1 MPGQVE
7 RWLETFMCK
16 QYAETF
22 EAYGFKTLQ
31 SLCQIQLQQLQ
42 IMGVAQEHCEQ
53 ILDNV
58 DILRQSIL
66 GGTSGINHYQDSMYN
81 AYGNRPSNIGPMHHN
96 SPAVPVPMNSIQRN
110 MTGYNSQSYLNN
122 QASMIQQQHQQTQ
135 YLGHNSMY
143 SMSQHGAYLG
153 YGGSAEPRQYQYSA
167 VDRRGGN
174 SYTSDIGPQ
183 RNPNGYHTRPQSQNV
198 SNQQVPQTLMHPH
211 MRHNSVNQNPQ
222 EVANNILQMAA
233 STYMPNQ
240 TVTVPL
246 SKNRS
251 APYHIPPKSPHN
263 SYSMQGNCPSSTS
276 QQQHMGQAHQFAYP
290 NSSPHQASQRPCA
303 SPMSPNPA
311 YLHSP
316 TTSHHSG
323 QSMPNSSPQSIHSP
337 TYGMSGPCVKSP
349 RSVAPSPGGEV
360 CSPCQMAS
368 PISCQV
374 NAPNASPHHQQL
386 CVNVPSGNHSVY
398 QGLITSP
405 NQQNSLNQYSPKT
418 NPVTPP
424 ASHNVS
430 PYSNSSRSSLHSPQH
445 KSSMPLSNISGQFFS
460 DSASDIPEPNLSP
473 QEKSNSNPLQ
483 SLQKLCMLPDH
494 QVIDP
499 KSVINDACLELT
511 QSNEHPKNLN
521 SDVDNQF
528 QNQDQVSASKTNS
541 PERCDNIS
549 DVKTKMAKTSN
560 IICSD
565 TLAISNDLSHE
576 SCSLD
581 SSNRDLGH
589 VESPDFSKVEFSDNS
604 VESDKSKN
612 VSNIKFIQSGEKSSL
627 VKEETEQMLETKHH
641 SDLQTCNIS
650 QQHEVEQLSDEAQ
663 NSKEIQEHFE
673 NQGQNETQ
681 GDKEVQQGDMTK
693 EILVKDKENLLSS
706 DAEDVTL
713 DVKEISESGVHAYPN
728 CGLLQ
733 CKTMINPETDGCEQ
747 VICKSVGCKENDDIL
762 SEIIDYENVA
772 KENNNEIIP
781 QLNGDENSCIQ
792 YYRPKCIKKTKR
804 KKKLNINS
812 SFHFN
817 SKMFAKV
824 RENPLLVKTYS
835 RRDQLAAKYRWRR
848 SQMPRSMSL
857 RGVPARLA
865 SAAQYSSANYT
876 DSDSDD
882 GGVLLVREDIDF
894 TQDQGS
900 PLPLD
905 NVSDEVSPEGDVS
918 SANDTER
925 DDIISLEEN
934 QSSPPSSVVE
944 GEGSVQSV
952 ENINIHELA
961 LDTTKN
967 SQTLAVDGA
976 KNQAKVKS
984 KSSQC
989 AKKDD
994 KSNLVEGLSRNS
1006 TNTQNG
1012 HIQSEQKN
1020 GKFES
1025 TSKSGRIRKS
1035 KNHSSAQNVKKD
1047 SDDDEKMVTK
1057 NKQSAN
1063 KTPSRTP
1070 AKRSSRKRRTASSL
1084 KYGDLYYSADY
1095 VLDSEE
1101 EVEQKSKIERR
1112 ENNSRSTKDC
1122 GKNEEANV
1130 IILNDD
1136 DNDDD
1141 SDDNKSKIDKD
1152 VAVLSAVEGSKRTK
1166 SKTNA
1171 KVTLEDVS
1179 VEDFSGT
1186 MTKNNCS
1193 ELKQQK
1199 NSYIAKL
1206 VNEDGEVISIS
1217 DDELG
1222 KEVKE
1227 KQKKSLL
1234 KDKKKLKSQ
1243 NVKSGNKSGKGRLKK
1258 LQKSHAKFELLDDET
1273 EEINLRKAISIM
1285 NKKHK
1290 KPERVKLDENKSRI
1304 TGPFLRVKTTEP
1316 CCCRVVNQ
1324 YEEGSEMSD
1333 QKITKKVSTPITV
1346 STVHM
1351 SKLSA
1356 EKSIHVPSNSLT
1368 ETNWVCQLCHKH
1380 SSFKFLGDLFGPYF
1394 CEGNIPSSSPQ
1405 DTPNSDL
1412 KKHKQKIVTNLDVG
1426 DLQQKTKKRTN
1437 LADLSRSEEVWV
1449 HEDCIAWADGVL
1461 LIGQKIYGLEEATA
1475 IASTTMCSACKENG
1489 AMVGC
1494 LHKGCSQKFHYICAV
1509 ESGCFMDEENF
1520 SLLCIKHKDKKIKQ
1534 IETSSKS

>member
-1 MPGQVE
+1 
-7 RWLETFMCK
+7 
-16 QYAETF
+16 
-22 EAYGFKTLQ
+22 
-31 SLCQIQLQQLQ
+31 
-42 IMGVAQEHCEQ
+42 
-53 ILDNV
+53 
-58 DILRQSIL
+58 
-66 GGTSGINHYQDSMYN
+66 
-81 AYGNRPSNIGPMHHN
+81 
-96 SPAVPVPMNSIQRN
+96 
-110 MTGYNSQSYLNN
+110 
-122 QASMIQQQHQQTQ
+122 
-135 YLGHNSMY
+135 
-143 SMSQHGAYLG
+143 
-153 YGGSAEPRQYQYSA
+153 
-167 VDRRGGN
+167 
-174 SYTSDIGPQ
+174 
-183 RNPNGYHTRPQSQNV
+183 
-198 SNQQVPQTLMHPH
+198 
-211 MRHNSVNQNPQ
+211 
-222 EVANNILQMAA
+222 
-233 STYMPNQ
+233 
-240 TVTVPL
+240 
-246 SKNRS
+246 
-251 APYHIPPKSPHN
+251 
-263 SYSMQGNCPSSTS
+263 
-276 QQQHMGQAHQFAYP
+276 
-290 NSSPHQASQRPCA
+290 
-303 SPMSPNPA
+303 
-311 YLHSP
+311 
-316 TTSHHSG
+316 
-323 QSMPNSSPQSIHSP
+323 
-337 TYGMSGPCVKSP
+337 
-349 RSVAPSPGGEV
+349 
-360 CSPCQMAS
+360 
-368 PISCQV
+368 
-374 NAPNASPHHQQL
+374 
-386 CVNVPSGNHSVY
+386 
-398 QGLITSP
+398 
-405 NQQNSLNQYSPKT
+405 
-418 NPVTPP
+418 
-424 ASHNVS
+424 
-430 PYSNSSRSSLHSPQH
+430 
-445 KSSMPLSNISGQFFS
+445 
-460 DSASDIPEPNLSP
+460 
-473 QEKSNSNPLQ
+473 
-483 SLQKLCMLPDH
+483 
-494 QVIDP
+494 
-499 KSVINDACLELT
+499 
-511 QSNEHPKNLN
+511 
-521 SDVDNQF
+521 
-528 QNQDQVSASKTNS
+528 
-541 PERCDNIS
+541 
-549 DVKTKMAKTSN
+549 
-560 IICSD
+560 
-565 TLAISNDLSHE
+565 
-576 SCSLD
+576 
-581 SSNRDLGH
+581 
-589 VESPDFSKVEFSDNS
+589 
-604 VESDKSKN
+604 
-612 VSNIKFIQSGEKSSL
+612 
-627 VKEETEQMLETKHH
+627 
-641 SDLQTCNIS
+641 
-650 QQHEVEQLSDEAQ
+650 
-663 NSKEIQEHFE
+663 
-673 NQGQNETQ
+673 
-681 GDKEVQQGDMTK
+681 
-693 EILVKDKENLLSS
+693 
-706 DAEDVTL
+706 
-713 DVKEISESGVHAYPN
+713 
-728 CGLLQ
+728 
-733 CKTMINPETDGCEQ
+733 
-747 VICKSVGCKENDDIL
+747 
-762 SEIIDYENVA
+762 
-772 KENNNEIIP
+772 
-781 QLNGDENSCIQ
+781 
-792 YYRPKCIKKTKR
+792 
-804 KKKLNINS
+804 
-812 SFHFN
+812 
-817 SKMFAKV
+817 MFAKV

-984 KSSQC
+984 KSSPC

-1020 GKFES
+1020 GKFER

-1035 KNHSSAQNVKKD
+1035 KNHSSSQNVKKD

-1101 EVEQKSKIERR
+1101 EVEQK
-1112 ENNSRSTKDC
+1112 N
-1122 GKNEEANV
+1122 
-1130 IILNDD
+1130 
-1136 DNDDD
+1136 
-1141 SDDNKSKIDKD
+1141 KD

-1351 SKLSA
+1351 SKLST

-1509 ESGCFMDEENF
+1509 ESGVY
-1520 SLLCIKHKDKKIKQ
+1520 KI
-1534 IETSSKS
+1534 SKIFR

>member
-58 DILRQSIL
+58 DILRQSL

-81 AYGNRPSNIGPMHHN
+81 AYGNRSSNIGPMHHN
-96 SPAVPVPMNSIQRN
+96 SSAVPMNSIHRN

-122 QASMIQQQHQQTQ
+122 QTSMIQQQHQQTQ
-135 YLGHNSMY
+135 YHGHNLMY
-143 SMSQHGAYLG
+143 SMSQYGSYLG
-153 YGGSAEPRQYQYSA
+153 YGGSVKPRQYHYSA
-167 VDRRGGN
+167 VERRADN
-174 SYTSDIGPQ
+174 NYTSDLRPQ
-183 RNPNGYHTRPQSQNV
+183 QNPNGYHTRPQSQNV
-198 SNQQVPQTLMHPH
+198 SNQQVPQTLMRPH
-211 MRHNSVNQNPQ
+211 LRHNSLNQNPQ

-233 STYMPNQ
+233 CTYMPNQ

-263 SYSMQGNCPSSTS
+263 SYSMQGNCPTTTS
-276 QQQHMGQAHQFAYP
+276 QQQHIGQAHQFAYP

-303 SPMSPNPA
+303 SPMSPNPV

-316 TTSHHSG
+316 TASHHSG

-337 TYGMSGPCVKSP
+337 NYGMSGPCVKSP
-349 RSVAPSPGGEV
+349 CSVAPSPGGEV
-360 CSPCQMAS
+360 CSPCQKTS
-368 PISCQV
+368 PISCHV

-386 CVNVPSGNHSVY
+386 FVSVPGGNISMY
-398 QGLITSP
+398 QGQITSP
-405 NQQNSLNQYSPKT
+405 NHQNTFNQYSPKT

-430 PYSNSSRSSLHSPQH
+430 PYSISSRSSLHSPQH
-445 KSSMPLSNISGQFFS
+445 KSSMPLSIISGKLFS
-460 DSASDIPEPNLSP
+460 DGASDIPESTLSP
-473 QEKSNSNPLQ
+473 QERSTANPLQ
-483 SLQKLCMLPDH
+483 SLRKLCMLPDH

-499 KSVINDACLELT
+499 KSVVSDACLEST
-511 QSNEHPKNLN
+511 QSNERPKNLN

-528 QNQDQVSASKTNS
+528 QNQDQGSASNIKS
-541 PERCDNIS
+541 PEYCDNNS
-549 DVKTKMAKTSN
+549 DFETNIDKTAN
-560 IICSD
+560 VIRSD
-565 TLAISNDLSHE
+565 TLSISNNLSQISHE

-581 SSNRDLGH
+581 STKRELRH
-589 VESPDFSKVEFSDNS
+589 VESQDLSMIKFSVSN
-604 VESDKSKN
+604 VESDKSENESK
-612 VSNIKFIQSGEKSSL
+612 
-627 VKEETEQMLETKHH
+627 MDTKHH
-641 SDLQTCNIS
+641 SDVHQCNKS
-650 QQHEVEQLSDEAQ
+650 QQLEIEQQTDQALQGE
-663 NSKEIQEHFE
+663 EIQGYFE
-673 NQGQNETQ
+673 NQGDNGTL
-681 GDKEVQQGDMTK
+681 GDEKVQQDDMTK

-713 DVKEISESGVHAYPN
+713 NVKEISENGIHAYPN
-728 CGLLQ
+728 CGLAQ
-733 CKTMINPETDGCEQ
+733 CKTLINPETDGCEH

-772 KENNNEIIP
+772 KENNNDIIP
-781 QLNGDENSCIQ
+781 QLNGDKNSCTIQ

-804 KKKLNINS
+804 KKRLNFNASFRLNS
-812 SFHFN
+812 DVIS
-817 SKMFAKV
+817 KV

-848 SQMPRSMSL
+848 SQMPRSVSL

-865 SAAQYSSANYT
+865 SAAQYRSTNYT

-894 TQDQGS
+894 TGDQGS
-900 PLPLD
+900 PLQLD
-905 NVSDEVSPEGDVS
+905 SVSDEVSLGDVS
-918 SANDTER
+918 FVNDTEK
-925 DDIISLEEN
+925 DDISLEEDL
-934 QSSPPSSVVE
+934 SSCSFGVE
-944 GEGSVQSV
+944 GEESLQSM
-952 ENINIHELA
+952 ENINIYELA

-976 KNQAKVKS
+976 KNQAKVQS
-984 KSSQC
+984 KSGQC
-989 AKKDD
+989 AKKND

-1006 TNTQNG
+1006 STQNG
-1012 HIQSEQKN
+1012 HIQSEQKSR
-1020 GKFES
+1020 KFEK
-1025 TSKSGRIRKS
+1025 TSKSSRIMKA
-1035 KNHSSAQNVKKD
+1035 KNHSSAGDLKKD
-1047 SDDDEKMVTK
+1047 SDDDEEKVTR
-1057 NKQSAN
+1057 NKRSAN

-1070 AKRSSRKRRTASSL
+1070 AKRSSRKRRRASSL

-1101 EVEQKSKIERR
+1101 EIEIEMKSKRNR
-1112 ENNSRSTKDC
+1112 GENNSSITKDSE
-1122 GKNEEANV
+1122 KNEEAEV
-1130 IILNDD
+1130 IIVNDD
-1136 DNDDD
+1136 DDGDYGD
-1141 SDDNKSKIDKD
+1141 ENKSKMIKD
-1152 VAVLSAVEGSKRTK
+1152 VAVSSVVESSKRTK
-1166 SKTNA
+1166 LKTNS
-1171 KVTLEDVS
+1171 KITKEDVS
-1179 VEDFSGT
+1179 VEDLSGT
-1186 MTKNNCS
+1186 VIKNS
-1193 ELKQQK
+1193 HSALKQQK

-1206 VNEDGEVISIS
+1206 VNEDGELISIS
-1217 DDELG
+1217 DDDVG

-1227 KQKKSLL
+1227 MQKKSML
-1234 KDKKKLKSQ
+1234 KDKKKLKSE

-1273 EEINLRKAISIM
+1273 EEINLRKTISIM
-1285 NKKHK
+1285 NKRHK
-1290 KPERVKLDENKSRI
+1290 KPERVKVDENKSRI
-1304 TGPFLRVKTTEP
+1304 IGPYLRVRTTEP
-1316 CCCRVVNQ
+1316 CYCRVVNQ
-1324 YEEGSEMSD
+1324 YEEGTDMSD

-1356 EKSIHVPSNSLT
+1356 EKSIHVPSHSLT
-1368 ETNWVCQLCHKH
+1368 ETNWMCHLCHKH

-1405 DTPNSDL
+1405 DTLNSDL

-1437 LADLSRSEEVWV
+1437 LTDLSTPPEEVWV

-1475 IASTTMCSACKENG
+1475 IASTTMCSVCKGNG

-1494 LHKGCSQKFHYICAV
+1494 LHKGCSQKLHYICAV